1 VSDPDVIPRAE
12 VTLQLGAIYGALARA
27 FGPVEDNLVEGR
39 ALRELRR
46 LGAHRPEGTAAL
58 STLSEVEG
66 QELEDLET
74 LTAERLR
81 LFEKGRCPPYESS
94 YRGEADPLKDVLMA
108 DVAGFY
114 RAFGLMPSGE
124 LPDHLVSELEFMGVL
139 CLQEARAT
147 LAGEEEAAAVVRDAL
162 RKFMTDHLGR
172 WVGHFRD
179 AIQKEARVSL
189 YPLLADV
196 LVELVEAEKVRLGVP
211 PNENLTETEHGGVA
225 S

>member
-1 VSDPDVIPRAE
+1 MTEHEAMQKAE
-12 VTLQLGAIYGALARA
+12 FALQMGAIYGALARA
-27 FGPVEDNLVEGR
+27 FGPVKDNLVEGR

-46 LGAHRPEGTAAL
+46 LEANGPEGTVSL
-58 STLSEVEG
+58 SSLSEVEER
-66 QELEDLET
+66 ELQDLEP
-74 LTAERLR
+74 LMAERLR

-94 YRGEADPLKDVLMA
+94 YRDETDPLKDVLMA

-114 RAFGLMPSGE
+114 RAFGLIPRGE

-172 WVGHFRD
+172 WVGRFRD

-211 PNENLTETEHGGVA
+211 PGANRTETQHGGVA
-225 S
+225 G